1 MQVIPNASGDFLCMG
16 IAWRI
21 FQYKL
26 ANIAFFYNSSLKKGR
41 MAKECSRIACISKF
55 KYAQQVQ
62 NLK

>member
-26 ANIAFFYNSSLKKGR
+26 ANIAFFYNSSLE
-41 MAKECSRIACISKF
+41 KECNRIRMKLNSMRSNYYYYYF
-55 KYAQQVQ
+55 
-62 NLK
+62 